1 MYRSRSP
8 VSSSRSF
15 PTRVRSA
22 RTARG
27 ASKTRR
33 GRNGDSTAS
42 RLKRAAES
50 GPVQKWVK
58 VMRSPA
64 PRIRFLVKKWV
75 PVTELTQ
82 EERQEYDREETEK
95 AKRREKEQLQAKQ
108 LTSND
113 GKAEGKPEIPESSG
127 SIISTMAVSP
137 PKPQLI
143 SQPSLTSSTLPVGPT
158 STEESK
164 IDISEEP
171 ATKKIRLDESA
182 EGKIFKAP
190 DTTENQV
197 RDSTVTVTET
207 TTTAN
212 NTQN

>member
-1 MYRSRSP
+1 
-8 VSSSRSF
+8 
-15 PTRVRSA
+15 
-22 RTARG
+22 
-27 ASKTRR
+27 
-33 GRNGDSTAS
+33 
-42 RLKRAAES
+42 
-50 GPVQKWVK
+50 
-58 VMRSPA
+58 MRSPA
-64 PRIRFLVKKWV
+64 PRIRFLVEKWV

-82 EERQEYDREETEK
+82 EERQEYDREEMEK

-113 GKAEGKPEIPESSG
+113 NKAEGKPEIPESSG